1 MPIAMLRVRTQH
13 SCVAPRRP
21 IPLDELDHRLLES
34 LQEDAERTLRQ
45 LGNAVGLSPSAVQR
59 RITRY
64 RTAGLIA
71 RQIAVLDPE
80 VMAGTVLA
88 AVLVTLEREST
99 KEHRTFQSRMRAAPE
114 VQQCYSLAGER
125 DYLVMVVA
133 GGTADCRDVVD
144 RLFMDDSNV
153 KRYTT
158 HLVFN
163 AVKLGLSV
171 PTKCP
176 G

>member
-1 MPIAMLRVRTQH
+1 M
-13 SCVAPRRP
+13 APRRP
-21 IPLDELDHRLLES
+21 IPLDDLDHRLLAS
-34 LQEDAERTLRQ
+34 LQQDAGRTLHE
-45 LGNAVGLSPSAVQR
+45 LGDVVGLSPSAVQR

-80 VMAGTVLA
+80 GVRGTVLA

-99 KEHRTFQSRMRAAPE
+99 REHTAFQNRMRAAPQ

-133 GGTADCRDVVD
+133 GGMSECRDAVD
-144 RLFMDDSNV
+144 SLFMDVSNV

-158 HLVFN
+158 HLVFK
-163 AVKLGLSV
+163 AVKVGLGV
-171 PTKCP
+171 PTRHA

>member
-1 MPIAMLRVRTQH
+1 
-13 SCVAPRRP
+13 VAPRRP
-21 IPLDELDHRLLES
+21 IPLDDLDHKLLES
-34 LQEDAERTLRQ
+34 LQRDAGRTLHE
-45 LGNAVGLSPSAVQR
+45 LGDAVGLSPSAVQR

-80 VMAGTVLA
+80 MVRGTVLA

-99 KEHRTFQSRMRAAPE
+99 KEHRAFQNRMRGAPE
-114 VQQCYSLAGER
+114 VQQCYTLAGER
-125 DYLVMVVA
+125 DYLVIVVA
-133 GGTADCRDVVD
+133 GGMSDCRDIVD
-144 RLFMDDSNV
+144 RLFMDDPNI

-158 HLVFN
+158 HIVFN
-163 AVKLGLSV
+163 VVKVGLGI
-171 PTKCP
+171 PTKHA